1 MKALRRT
8 TALGLIVCMSSV
20 FLSGCIS
27 GKDRKEQKR
36 WAKQLQEEFEDD
48 EFEYVG
54 ADYNGLIGQDRNV
67 ALVRSKEYP
76 DECVTIRNTD
86 GELSTDYNY
95 IRYHDDVEEYIGE
108 YLEDYFDGDSMKVEF
123 NAQNKMTPLED
134 ISLKRYIRK
143 YVCFSR
149 VNVTLICKD
158 GLVPS
163 DEEMAEKLID
173 IAKDRDE
180 ACNITVYCCTK
191 KVTDPAKESE
201 CYYTLTMNKKA
212 MIYSITVAS
221 EGGKQRRDLVRD
233 MAI

>member
-27 GKDRKEQKR
+27 AKDRKEQKR

-54 ADYNGLIGQDRNV
+54 ADYDGMIGQNSNV

-76 DECVTIRNTD
+76 GDCVRIRNND

-95 IRYHDDVEEYIGE
+95 IRYHDDVEEYIEE
-108 YLEDYFDGDSMKVEF
+108 YFEDYFDGDLMEVEF
-123 NAQNKMTPLED
+123 NAQDQMTPIED
-134 ISLKRYIRK
+134 ISLKKYIRK
-143 YVCFSR
+143 YVRFSR
-149 VNVTLICKD
+149 VKLTLVCED
-158 GLVPS
+158 GIFPS
-163 DEEMAEKLID
+163 DDEMVEKLTA

-180 ACNITVYCCTK
+180 AVNITVYCCTK
-191 KVTDPAKESE
+191 KVNDPTKECD
-201 CYYTLTMNKKA
+201 CYYSITMNKKDV
-212 MIYSITVAS
+212 IYSITVAS
-221 EGGKQRRDLVRD
+221 EGGKQRSDLVKD
-233 MAI
+233 VTI